1 MEYQVMTDIKL
12 AAAFVWKELAKT
24 WVQPVV
30 VEEPQDYYFW
40 LGAEGDAEERV
51 MNAFDSSDKDE

>member
-1 MEYQVMTDIKL
+1 MTDIKL
-12 AAAFVWKELAKT
+12 AAAFIWKEMAKT

-40 LGAEGDAEERV
+40 LGAEGDTEEHV
-51 MNAFDSSDKDE
+51 MNAFNSSDRDE